1 MIFKTCTLRPTR
13 AASGKVLGALRLPLT
28 MYADSRADVY
38 CVIWGVSYFVAWNFW
53 RSSTRNPL
61 VTPLVLRV
69 LGKKKKKSR
78 DLFVGAG
85 WRHMSRRGMR
95 TPFPQWLQHAWSLWG
110 HWAVYVG
117 HSVYVRLAI
126 LAVFILWFCL
136 DLIVLQCPDTVQTEL
151 AHSRQQ
157 S

>member
-1 MIFKTCTLRPTR
+1 MIFKTCTQSPTR

-69 LGKKKKKSR
+69 LVPRPIRWCRLASHVTKR
-78 DLFVGAG
+78 NA
-85 WRHMSRRGMR
+85 
-95 TPFPQWLQHAWSLWG
+95 HALPTVVAACMITVRALSSLCWSLSLCWG
-110 HWAVYVG
+110 G
-117 HSVYVRLAI
+117 HFGSLHALTLSRLDRASMS
-126 LAVFILWFCL
+126 WHSTNGTCTQQTTKL
-136 DLIVLQCPDTVQTEL
+136 DNT
-151 AHSRQQ
+151 
-157 S
+157 